1 MPGLA
6 DLLFLGQPDPARQLA
21 MALAGRQQPQ
31 PPVGAPPPGPG
42 PAPAGPAPV
51 NPNAPAPNAQPVN
64 ADPNA
69 PAPNPA
75 PGAPPP
81 PGSQPQPQALQ
92 STPDMS
98 ASYATLANPPNLMS
112 LYLQLQQRQSA
123 SDQINR
129 GLALITAN
137 HSPPSMREAIMQ
149 SMTGGGQD
157 AGSTVG
163 NLMNIYQMQQG
174 MAAKQQEMASAPDI
188 AVKTG
193 LPLSYVQGEIAAG
206 RGGDLMRGMQPTD
219 MQKNYEWARKT
230 YSDAH
235 PGASPDD
242 IEQGAQGILMGMGGM
257 GGGDSATRSWRAAK
271 IQWDQNPATK
281 GTPYPWG
288 AGAEDNPTSFASWQ
302 GAQKVEETKQTEDQQ
317 EAAGKLP
324 TYVQNLTGA
333 RKKLTDIL
341 GVTGTDDQGH
351 PVLDP
356 DREALLKSV
365 IGNPYAQS
373 YINGEPG
380 VGREWNAWWAGLNPQ
395 QKQVLTDIKEATD
408 PNTLIGGIGKRAPK
422 RGAADVNDITS
433 GLSGLRDVTK
443 NYGHWMQGA
452 LDTVGAI
459 DTATGNAYGASG
471 QADNAPDNVK
481 DLIDPTYLYGGK
493 LYPKGNHPLPI
504 PADQLANAQQQ
515 IKTADNP
522 EDMRQ
527 KLITH
532 FRARNFDPTPLKG

>member
-1 MPGLA
+1 MAGSY
-6 DLLFLGQPDPARQLA
+6 QQLA
-21 MALAGRQQPQ
+21 Q
-31 PPVGAPPPGPG
+31 
-42 PAPAGPAPV
+42 
-51 NPNAPAPNAQPVN
+51 
-64 ADPNA
+64 
-69 PAPNPA
+69 
-75 PGAPPP
+75 
-81 PGSQPQPQALQ
+81 
-92 STPDMS
+92 
-98 ASYATLANPPNLMS
+98 PNLMN
-112 LYLQLQQRQSA
+112 LYIQMQQR
-123 SDQINR
+123 DQAMQGFNS
-129 GLALITAN
+129 GLALIAAN
-137 HSPPSMREAIMQ
+137 HSPPSMRQAIMQ
-149 SMTGGGQD
+149 SANAGAGD
-157 AGSTVG
+157 ASATVN
-163 NLMNIYQMQQG
+163 NLMSLHSAMQQQ
-174 MAAKQQEMASAPDI
+174 AATQQM
-188 AVKTG
+188 
-193 LPLSYVQGEIAAG
+193 LSEADAIDQKNNWPPGTARAEILAG
-206 RGGDLMRGMQPTD
+206 RGADLIKAWEPTTEA
-219 MQKNYEWARKT
+219 KNYQWAHDT
-230 YSDAH
+230 YAKNH
-235 PGASPDD
+235 PGASPEE
-242 IEQGAQGILMGMGGM
+242 IEEGAQGILMGMGGM

-302 GAQKVEETKQTEDQQ
+302 GAQKAEETKQTEDQQ

-351 PVLDP
+351 AVLDP
-356 DREALLKSV
+356 AKEALLKSV
-365 IGNPYAQS
+365 IGNPFAQS
-373 YINGEPG
+373 YVNGEPG
-380 VGREWNAWWAGLNPQ
+380 VGREWTAWWSGLSQ
-395 QKQVLTDIKEATD
+395 EQKQVLNDIKEATD

-443 NYGHWMQGA
+443 NYGHWLSGA

-471 QADNAPDNVK
+471 QADRAPENVK

-493 LYPKGNHPLPI
+493 LYPKGSHPLPI
-504 PADQLANAQQQ
+504 PADQLASAQQQ

-532 FRARNFDPTPLKG
+532 FRARNFDPTPLKGP

>member
-1 MPGLA
+1 M
-6 DLLFLGQPDPARQLA
+6 
-21 MALAGRQQPQ
+21 
-31 PPVGAPPPGPG
+31 
-42 PAPAGPAPV
+42 
-51 NPNAPAPNAQPVN
+51 N

-81 PGSQPQPQALQ
+81 PGSPPQPTALQ

-98 ASYATLANPPNLMS
+98 ASYQTLANPPNLMS

-149 SMTGGGQD
+149 SLTGGGQD
-157 AGSTVG
+157 AGSTVN
-163 NLMNIYQMQQG
+163 NLMSLYNAQTQMGATQQ
-174 MAAKQQEMASAPDI
+174 MLANADAMDAKL
-188 AVKTG
+188 G
-193 LPLSYVQGEIAAG
+193 LPPGTSRAEILAG
-206 RGGDLMRGMQPTD
+206 RGPDLVKSMEPTD
-219 MQKNYEWARKT
+219 MAKNYAWARKT

-288 AGAEDNPTSFASWQ
+288 AGADDNPTAFASWQ
-302 GAQKVEETKQTEDQQ
+302 GAQKAQETKQTEDQQ

-351 PVLDP
+351 PIMDP

-365 IGNPYAQS
+365 IGNPFAQS
-373 YINGEPG
+373 YVNGEPG
-380 VGREWNAWWAGLNPQ
+380 VGREWTAWWSGLNDA
-395 QKQVLTDIKEATD
+395 QKQVLNDIKEATD

-433 GLSGLRDVTK
+433 GLSGMHDVTK
-443 NYGHWMQGA
+443 NYGHWAQGV
-452 LDTVGAI
+452 LDTIGSI

-471 QADNAPDNVK
+471 QVDQAPENVK

-493 LYPKGNHPLPI
+493 LYPKGQHPLPI
-504 PADQLANAQQQ
+504 PPDQLASAQQQ
-515 IKTADNP
+515 IKAADNP
-522 EDMRQ
+522 EEMRQ

-532 FRARNFDPTPLKG
+532 FRARNFDPTPLKGG